1 MESEAS
7 LFIHTA
13 KNWFSEDNYN
23 LLSGARITITMETL
37 FFSFLQPTF
46 QHFLIS
52 PATFSSVLICLTH
65 VVHRPAFED
74 EITRNLKHTGAG
86 ILSMANRSTCSI
98 ELILANVISSH

>member
-23 LLSGARITITMETL
+23 LLSGAQITITKETL
-37 FFSFLQPTF
+37 FFSFLQPYFST
-46 QHFLIS
+46 LLDIT
-52 PATFSSVLICLTH
+52 ATFSSILICLTH

-74 EITRNLKHTGAG
+74 EITRDLKHTGAG
-86 ILSMANRSTCSI
+86 ILSMANR
-98 ELILANVISSH
+98 

>member
-23 LLSGARITITMETL
+23 LLSGAQITITMETL
-37 FFSFLQPTF
+37 FFSFLQPYFST
-46 QHFLIS
+46 LLDIT
-52 PATFSSVLICLTH
+52 ATFSSILICLTH

-74 EITRNLKHTGAG
+74 EITRDLKHTGAG
-86 ILSMANRSTCSI
+86 ILSMANR
-98 ELILANVISSH
+98 